1 MDLREDKLGEVTIL
15 EAKGRV
21 DSTTAPSLG
30 DRLTAALAAS
40 GSRIVLDLKMLDYI
54 SSAGFRVLLLAGKR
68 AEQTGGRLV
77 LCGLTGQVRHL
88 FDVAGFLDLFR
99 VCATR
104 DEALAL
110 LS

>member
-1 MDLREDKLGEVTIL
+1 MDLREDKLGNVTIL

-21 DSTTAPSLG
+21 DSATAPSLG
-30 DRLTAALAAS
+30 DRLGAALAAG

-68 AEQTGGRLV
+68 AEETGGRLV
-77 LCGLTGQVRHL
+77 LCGLSGQVHRL

-99 VCATR
+99 VCGTR
-104 DEALAL
+104 DEALSL
-110 LS
+110 FS